1 MVSADDPPNSKHEEV
16 CIHFKK
22 LLPLRIINV
31 NYLKECLRFELKI
44 SGKLCNFIS
53 LCRSPS
59 QTQDEL
65 ETFTSNLEIYLDLA
79 VRNNPHLVVVLDNFN
94 AKSKF

>member
-1 MVSADDPPNSKHEEV
+1 MVSADDPPNSKREEV
-16 CIHFKK
+16 CIHYKK

-53 LCRSPS
+53 LYRSPS
-59 QTQDEL
+59 QTQDEF

-94 AKSKF
+94 VKSKF